1 MLTIIKRIFVA
12 IAIISGIIL
21 GVLFLQDRTKKIE
34 DRNYK
39 EINKV
44 IIDAD
49 TSDINIY
56 KSKDESVRVVAYGTA
71 KDEVQIIE
79 GSKYLTINKKTSKKT
94 CFLNCK
100 NEIDVY
106 VPEDFDRLEIKVE
119 EGNINVDKVTVKN
132 IVANTELGNI
142 SIYKTENVDL
152 TSNTGNIYIN
162 IIKATNNSSIKTDV
176 GNINIT
182 NTSNLK
188 LEAKSETG
196 SVVIPVIKEDQDF
209 TLKIESKVGNID
221 IIHHENKSK

>member
-1 MLTIIKRIFVA
+1 MLTIIKRILVA

-79 GSKYLTINKKTSKKT
+79 GSKYLTITKKTSKKT

-119 EGNINVDKVTVKN
+119 EGNINVDRVTVKN

-162 IIKATNNSSIKTDV
+162 IIKATNNSSIKTEV

-196 SVVIPVIKEDQDF
+196 SVVIPVIKEEQDF

>member
-1 MLTIIKRIFVA
+1 MLTIIKRILVA

-79 GSKYLTINKKTSKKT
+79 GSKYLTITKKTSKKT

-100 NEIDVY
+100 NEI
-106 VPEDFDRLEIKVE
+106 
-119 EGNINVDKVTVKN
+119 G
-132 IVANTELGNI
+132 
-142 SIYKTENVDL
+142 
-152 TSNTGNIYIN
+152 IYIFKVN
-162 IIKATNNSSIKTDV
+162 IIYASFLFS
-176 GNINIT
+176 
-182 NTSNLK
+182 
-188 LEAKSETG
+188 
-196 SVVIPVIKEDQDF
+196 
-209 TLKIESKVGNID
+209 
-221 IIHHENKSK
+221 

>member
-1 MLTIIKRIFVA
+1 MLTIIKRILVA

-79 GSKYLTINKKTSKKT
+79 GSKYLTITKKTSKKT

-106 VPEDFDRLEIKVE
+106 VPEDFEKLEIKVE

-162 IIKATNNSSIKTDV
+162 IIKATNNSSIKTEV

>member
-1 MLTIIKRIFVA
+1 MLTIIKRILVA

-79 GSKYLTINKKTSKKT
+79 GSKYLTITKKTSKKT

-119 EGNINVDKVTVKN
+119 EGNINVDRVTVKN

-162 IIKATNNSSIKTDV
+162 IIKATNNSSIKTEV

>member
-1 MLTIIKRIFVA
+1 MLTIIKRSLVA

-79 GSKYLTINKKTSKKT
+79 GSKYLTITKKTSKKT

-106 VPEDFDRLEIKVE
+106 VPEDFDRVEIKVE

-152 TSNTGNIYIN
+152 TSTTGNIYIN
-162 IIKATNNSSIKTDV
+162 IIKATNNSSIKTEV

-196 SVVIPVIKEDQDF
+196 SVVIPVIKEEQDF

>member
-1 MLTIIKRIFVA
+1 MLTIIKRILVA

-79 GSKYLTINKKTSKKT
+79 GSKYLTITKKTSKKI

-106 VPEDFDRLEIKVE
+106 VPEDFEKLEIKVE

-162 IIKATNNSSIKTDV
+162 IIKATNNSSIKTEV

-196 SVVIPVIKEDQDF
+196 SVVIPVIKEEQDF

>member
-1 MLTIIKRIFVA
+1 MLTIIKRILVA

-79 GSKYLTINKKTSKKT
+79 GSKYLTITKKTSKKT

-106 VPEDFDRLEIKVE
+106 VPEDFEKLEIKVE

-162 IIKATNNSSIKTDV
+162 IIKATNNSSIKTEV

-196 SVVIPVIKEDQDF
+196 SVVIPVIKEEQDF

>member
-1 MLTIIKRIFVA
+1 MLTIIKRILVA

-79 GSKYLTINKKTSKKT
+79 GSKYLTISKKTSKKT

-162 IIKATNNSSIKTDV
+162 IIKATNNSSIKTEV

>member
-1 MLTIIKRIFVA
+1 MLTIIKRILVA

-79 GSKYLTINKKTSKKT
+79 GSKYLTITKKTSKKT

-162 IIKATNNSSIKTDV
+162 IIKATNNSSIKTEV